1 MAIPG
6 IQEIQTLA
14 TKYSKPQLQKMA
26 QMGLVDPT
34 KAVMAGM
41 MIDRI
46 QKQNMQA
53 PQQTVAEEVMGQPQ
67 MPQGAPP
74 PSPAGI
80 AGLPSGLPPQMAGGG
95 IVAFAEGGD
104 TEEYAGGGVVAFA
117 DRGQVKDAGVTD
129 IVDPGWRSAKTFN
142 RNYTNDDKFA
152 VLAEQLAELTTAER
166 QAQGLDK
173 VRIQKDIE
181 VLRSEMRNLKP
192 SKAVSGLE
200 ALIPSAQAIESAPAE
215 PKKSATQEER
225 DRAAITSGFQDFLGG
240 TKKSAE
246 KLGAATKDIL
256 SLPIRGVAGA
266 AESVI
271 TRPLRAFGIN
281 IPYLP
286 DEFYGGDRSSM
297 TPNIDAIRRAEGK
310 DLKNLPETKSSSP
323 QPAPSTTADAT
334 SAYPRIIESPAEK
347 FEAKQEVGPA
357 RPAVVNRLRRVG
369 IEEPQ
374 ALTMDKAIEEQ
385 DKAYE
390 KTGVSKDLFSQIRQ
404 DYESKRGKFKDR
416 ADKAAGHALMMFGA
430 GLMGARRGS
439 EGETVSRS
447 AQQSLMMYMNTMDK
461 LSEQDDKLDQSLREL
476 TIAEDQYKRTRADS
490 ALSRV
495 QKHQEKIDTIRLE
508 NAKLELTAQTEAAK
522 FALGELQVNNP
533 SQWVT
538 IRNIAK
544 SSGKDPVDI
553 FMMANGVAKTG
564 ALTLNQALDAVQ
576 RNPMF
581 MGKTPTEQMQE
592 AERMV
597 GGGGGGAT

>member
-67 MPQGAPP
+67 MPQGAPAGAP
-74 PSPAGI
+74 PQAAGI
-80 AGLPSGLPPQMAGGG
+80 SGLPSNLPPQMAGGG

-173 VRIQKDIE
+173 IRIQKDME
-181 VLRSEMRNLKP
+181 ELRSTMRNLKASP
-192 SKAVSGLE
+192 QAQKL
-200 ALIPSAQAIESAPAE
+200 LDIIPLSSAQAGEVNPAAPKPAA
-215 PKKSATQEER
+215 PKPSMPA
-225 DRAAITSGFQDFLGG
+225 
-240 TKKSAE
+240 KSAE
-246 KLGAATKDIL
+246 NAVYSPEGVLLYGEPPTEPAVRKVEPGKPYQPNLLRDIL
-256 SLPIRGVAGA
+256 EGKPRVPLPKLNGPTPSPAPA
-266 AESVI
+266 AE
-271 TRPLRAFGIN
+271 TAP
-281 IPYLP
+281 
-286 DEFYGGDRSSM
+286 
-297 TPNIDAIRRAEGK
+297 
-310 DLKNLPETKSSSP
+310 
-323 QPAPSTTADAT
+323 PAPKITEMQAKRPT
-334 SAYPRIIESPAEK
+334 EK

-357 RPAVVNRLRRVG
+357 RPAVTNRLGRVG

-374 ALTMDKAIEEQ
+374 TLTMDKAIEEQ

-390 KTGVSKDLFSQIRQ
+390 KTGVSKDLFSQIRE

-447 AQQSLMMYMNTMDK
+447 AQQSLMMYMSTMDK

-490 ALSRV
+490 ALSRM
-495 QKHQEKIDTIRLE
+495 QKQQDKIDAIKLE

-581 MGKTPTEQMQE
+581 MSKTPTEQMQE

-597 GGGGGGAT
+597 GGGGGGATYNYVPGKGLVPAQ